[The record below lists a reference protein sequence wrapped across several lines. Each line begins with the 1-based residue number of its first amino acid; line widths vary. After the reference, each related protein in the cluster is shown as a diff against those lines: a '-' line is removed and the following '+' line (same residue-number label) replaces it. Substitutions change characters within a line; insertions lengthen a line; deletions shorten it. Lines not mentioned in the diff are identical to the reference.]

1 MFLGLIF
8 ILGLF
13 FIGAIYYILN
23 LTPKPQFN
31 FSGVS
36 LTSEPVSLELNLN
49 SPDDE
54 IIVFDPDLLISGETT
69 KGSTVIL
76 SLFEDDIP
84 LEVSSDGNFS
94 YTLKLD
100 TGYNRLVVTS
110 FDPNGNSKTESRT
123 IYYSKEKIE

>member
-8 ILGLF
+8 ILGLV

-54 IIVFDPDLLISGETT
+54 IIVFDPDLLIL
-69 KGSTVIL
+69 IL
-76 SLFEDDIP
+76 IF
-84 LEVSSDGNFS
+84 
-94 YTLKLD
+94 
-100 TGYNRLVVTS
+100 
-110 FDPNGNSKTESRT
+110 
-123 IYYSKEKIE
+123 

>member
-1 MFLGLIF
+1 
-8 ILGLF
+8 
-13 FIGAIYYILN
+13 
-23 LTPKPQFN
+23 
-31 FSGVS
+31 
-36 LTSEPVSLELNLN
+36 
-49 SPDDE
+49 
-54 IIVFDPDLLISGETT
+54 LISGETT

-94 YTLKLD
+94 HTLKLD
-100 TGYNRLVVTS
+100 TGYNRLLVTS